1 MYLLILVLQFV
12 FLMIKTNQNI
22 KPVNIFGHYF
32 LYTAYA
38 DDIKFFIRNKNS
50 VIVLSNVFDTTS
62 VISLSLLMK
71 HYNKKTTLKNI
82 SKIENILKVWKMRH
96 LTLEGKINF
105 SKTLTVSKIIHLALV
120 TPISADIIHL

>member
-22 KPVNIFGHYF
+22 KPVNIFGRYF

-50 VIVLSNVFDTTS
+50 VIVLSNVFDITS

-105 SKTLTVSKIIHLALV
+105 SKTLAVSKIIHLALV

>member
-38 DDIKFFIRNKNS
+38 DNTKFFTRNKNS
-50 VIVLSNVFDTTS
+50 VIELSNVFDIFS
-62 VISLSLLMK
+62 VISPSLLMK
-71 HYNKKTTLKNI
+71 YYNKKTTLKNI
-82 SKIENILKVWKMRH
+82 SKIENILKVWRMRH

-105 SKTLTVSKIIHLALV
+105 FKTLAVSKIIHLALV

>member
-1 MYLLILVLQFV
+1 
-12 FLMIKTNQNI
+12 MIKTNQNI
-22 KPVNIFGHYF
+22 KPVNTFGHYF

-50 VIVLSNVFDTTS
+50 VIVLSNVFDITS